1 MSRKERCNWRAVP
14 PAVPTYV
21 DSDHELRVS
30 FHDVSA
36 SEHGRVTDGAIVS
49 SVGNARRSMPVPRL
63 QRASTTPDLT
73 SGVLVWPTKVSR
85 SLKTDSNLRNDKR
98 ASDGN
103 RTRTTS
109 LGSWSSAIELH
120 SRGRA
125 TGFPEV
131 YRAGASTG
139 SVTDSWRLSGWSS
152 AGAQT
157 GP

>member
-1 MSRKERCNWRAVP
+1 MSCRGLWNWRTVP
-14 PAVPTYV
+14 PAVPAHV
-21 DSDHELRVS
+21 DSDHEVRVS
-30 FHDVSA
+30 STSGA
-36 SEHGRVTDGAIVS
+36 SGRVQATGGAVVS
-49 SVGNARRSMPVPRL
+49 SLGNARRSMPVPRL

-120 SRGRA
+120 SRGR
-125 TGFPEV
+125 TPGFPGV

-139 SVTDSWRLSGWSS
+139 SATDSWRPSGRSS